1 MLNFALIGAGR
12 IGKMHAE
19 IIHSNPDAN
28 LKFVYDVNQE
38 FAKNVA
44 DISNATVTDKPED
57 AINAKE
63 TDAVLIASATNTHIK
78 FIKMAAFAGKPVF
91 CEKPID
97 LDINRVNECKKEIQ
111 DIKTPIQI
119 GFNRRFD
126 LSHKKAQLARTNKE
140 IGDLE
145 MIIIT
150 SRDPAPPGLE
160 YLNVAGGF
168 FRDTTIHDF
177 DLSRF
182 ILGNDPII
190 QVSAFGESLFDENV
204 KIAKDFDTA
213 MFILKSKS
221 GVLIHINNSRRAVYG
236 YDQRVE
242 VFGSEGMV
250 ISNNQT
256 QNSIE
261 RFNKTSTHSKDP
273 IHFFFIERYQQAYI
287 DQLKSFIEIIK
298 NNMKPKVTFEDGR
311 KALIIANAA
320 YESFETKKTVN
331 INYEN

>member
-19 IIHSNPDAN
+19 IINANPETN
-28 LKFVYDVNQE
+28 LKFVYDVNRE
-38 FAKNVA
+38 FALDVA
-44 DISNATVTDKPED
+44 NINNAEVVKKPED
-57 AINAKE
+57 AIVSSE
-63 TDAVLIASATNTHIK
+63 TNAVLIASATPTHIQ
-78 FIKMAAFAGKPVF
+78 FIKMAANAGKAVF

-97 LDINRVNECKKEIQ
+97 LDIDKVNKCKEELK
-111 DIKTPIQI
+111 DTKSPIQI

-126 LSHKKAQLARTNKE
+126 QSHNKAQQARVNKE

-150 SRDPAPPGLE
+150 SRDPAAPGLD
-160 YLNVAGGF
+160 YLNAAGGF

-182 ILGNDPII
+182 ILGDDPIVE
-190 QVSAFGESLFDENV
+190 VSAFGANLFDDNA

-242 VFGSEGMV
+242 VFGSKGMV

-256 QNSIE
+256 PNSLE
-261 RFNKTSTHSKDP
+261 RYTSSSTSSKDL
-273 IHFFFIERYQQAYI
+273 IHFFFIERYQQAYR
-287 DQLKSFIEIIK
+287 DQFNSFVETIK
-298 NNMKPKVTFEDGR
+298 TNSKPKVTFEDGR

-320 YESFETKKTVN
+320 YDSFENQKTVD
-331 INYEN
+331 INYD